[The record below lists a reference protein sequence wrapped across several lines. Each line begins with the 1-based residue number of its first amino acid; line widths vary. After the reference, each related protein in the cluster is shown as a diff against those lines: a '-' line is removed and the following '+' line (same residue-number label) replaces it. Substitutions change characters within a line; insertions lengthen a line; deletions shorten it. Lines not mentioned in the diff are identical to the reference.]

1 MVHGHKENGKE
12 WQKEGREGME
22 DLFLKAMKMA
32 SFRLPVALGAVMP
45 SAEAQYSSEAAALC
59 MDTYLKK
66 VVWPSAFCGYT
77 KALTETLDTW
87 PTYPTH

>member
-45 SAEAQYSSEAAALC
+45 SAEAQC
-59 MDTYLKK
+59 
-66 VVWPSAFCGYT
+66 
-77 KALTETLDTW
+77 
-87 PTYPTH
+87 